1 MMHYW
6 ADNGSVT
13 GANLCLSRRSGEWRT
28 TRWELVRCADC
39 LAGRTDKRVS
49 G

>member
-1 MMHYW
+1 MHYW
-6 ADNGSVT
+6 AERG
-13 GANLCLSRRSGEWRT
+13 GNLCGYPHGGEWRT

-39 LAGRTDKRVS
+39 LSRRTDKRVS

>member
-1 MMHYW
+1 MHFW
-6 ADNGSVT
+6 ADDGSVT
-13 GANLCLSRRSGEWRT
+13 GVNLCRSRRSGEWRT